1 MLYDPR
7 FVTASP
13 LVLRAS
19 LMNESIYMAPSRA
32 VWSGMPVALYGL
44 PLLIIGIAPSRSLS
58 CHSDRKPNSNI
69 TQVIVVVFLRGWVVV
84 DYFINEEW

>member
-1 MLYDPR
+1 
-7 FVTASP
+7 
-13 LVLRAS
+13 
-19 LMNESIYMAPSRA
+19 
-32 VWSGMPVALYGL
+32 MPVALYGL

-84 DYFINEEW
+84 DYFINEEWFFHTLDSMYEGFGFYNIYRFSGMMPVFWTL